1 MAVTE
6 QLEEAAADRRSRNRQ
21 SKTVPFLIR
30 DDGVLMPNVPLIARK
45 KNFRPYHGDPAAS
58 LQERMEFLQGLSAKR
73 RVINSA
79 EQADEEAPFDIAKAS
94 KDELITFAEENY
106 AVTLDPAMHLNKMR
120 AEVARMAGLT
130 KTPAPKQSVPAEL

>member
-1 MAVTE
+1 MADTE
-6 QLEEAAADRRSRNRQ
+6 KLEEAAAARRNRNRQ
-21 SKTVPFLIR
+21 NKEVPFLIR

-45 KNFRPYHGDPAAS
+45 RNFRPYRGDPAAS
-58 LQERMEFLQGLSAKR
+58 LEERMRYLQGLSAQR

-106 AVTLDPAMHLNKMR
+106 AVTLDEGMHLNKMR

-130 KTPAPKQSVPAEL
+130 KTPAPKKQELAEL